1 MNARPYR
8 SSVREQAAALT
19 RTTVLDAAENL
30 FAEHGYARITVARVA
45 EVADVAANTVYA
57 IFGSKP
63 ALVAALMERGAAE
76 PAIDRTLLAMDKADG
91 PAEIIRLLAAGTG
104 ETVRRHVRAMA
115 VLYDNETADP
125 VIAEAA
131 RRADT
136 LQRDRLG
143 QVAGRLLGLGAL
155 RDGMGL
161 TEATDVLLY
170 YLSQF
175 SWRRLRRMGW
185 GWKRCEEW
193 LGDQV
198 IMTLLAPEPGG
209 ASGAASIG
217 TATGGSADTPAGRS

>member
-57 IFGSKP
+57 VFGSKP

-76 PAIDRTLLAMDKADG
+76 PAVARTLLAMNEVTD
-91 PAEIIRLLAAGTG
+91 PAEIVRLAAAGTG
-104 ETVRRHVRAMA
+104 ETVRRHVRAMG

-125 VIAEAA
+125 VIADAA

-143 QVAGRLLGLGAL
+143 QVAGRLLQLGAL
-155 RDGMGL
+155 RDGIGL
-161 TEATDVLLY
+161 TEATDVLWY

-185 GWKRCEEW
+185 EWKRCEDW
-193 LGDQV
+193 LADQV
-198 IMTLLAPEPGG
+198 VMTLLAPGPGG
-209 ASGAASIG
+209 TSGG
-217 TATGGSADTPAGRS
+217 TSGTSGTSGDTPGGRN